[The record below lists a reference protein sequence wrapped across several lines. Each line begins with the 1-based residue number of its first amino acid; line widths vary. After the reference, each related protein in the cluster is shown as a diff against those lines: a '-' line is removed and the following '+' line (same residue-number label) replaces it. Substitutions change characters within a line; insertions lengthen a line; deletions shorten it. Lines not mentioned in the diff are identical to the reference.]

1 MMIPVR
7 IKSNSSGRIKR
18 GVITPRRLL
27 EMTGEEDL
35 VEQFTACGCSP
46 IGETYVVECN
56 CDLEW
61 MDYELSIGDE
71 VKLPD

>member
-1 MMIPVR
+1 MIPVR
-7 IKSNSSGRIKR
+7 IKSSISGRIKR
-18 GVITPRRLL
+18 GVITPRKLL

-71 VKLPD
+71 VTLPE